1 MRSRFLNGF
10 LVFVWPDL
18 VFKYAIQAE
27 TAFEPLVSL
36 LLFAS
41 IFTALGLRLI
51 QQFSSYTLN
60 LRFATALLIIFSVF
74 FIFVLITAAISVF
87 LNWVYSACIKIG
99 KKKIQ
104 ADFLSSFCCHA
115 YIMPIWLFLISIYLF
130 LPNLE
135 KTTLFGISAVLLMI
149 RLLDIEARLIKAIY
163 GFRLIQSYLLV
174 FVQLIL
180 VVFGASLAYFS
191 RDIIRYLNQGC
202 LVF

>member
-1 MRSRFLNGF
+1 MRLRFLNGF

-18 VFKYAIQAE
+18 VFKRAIQAE
-27 TAFEPLVSL
+27 SAFEPLVSL

-41 IFTALGLRLI
+41 IFIGLGLRLI
-51 QQFSSYTLN
+51 LQFSSYTLN
-60 LRFATALLIIFSVF
+60 LRFPTALLMIFSVF
-74 FIFVLITAAISVF
+74 FIFVLLTAAISVF

-104 ADFLSSFCCHA
+104 SDFLSSFCCHA

-130 LPNLE
+130 LPSLE
-135 KTTLFGISAVLLMI
+135 KTTLFAVSAVLLMI
-149 RLLDIEARLIKAIY
+149 RLLDLEARLVKAVY

-174 FVQLIL
+174 FGQLLL

-191 RDIIRYLNQGC
+191 MDIIRSLNHI
-202 LVF
+202 